1 MDILE
6 AIVDQANSAIAVLED
21 QGKVVILL
29 ASLPGDVAKL
39 QRGQGGD
46 REG

>member
-6 AIVDQANSAIAVLED
+6 AIVGQVDSDAVLVD

>member
-6 AIVDQANSAIAVLED
+6 AIVGQVDSDAVLVD

-39 QRGQGGD
+39 QRGQGED

>member
-6 AIVDQANSAIAVLED
+6 AIVGQVDSDAVLVD

-29 ASLPGDVAKL
+29 ASLPGDAAKL